1 MRTPARIAEQLI
13 ESSGGN
19 NRGRSSRRRTKRE
32 RYHDW
37 NALHMRQ
44 NRMTRAILGCGTA
57 LVVLNFAMGG
67 IGAIALQAPP

>member
-1 MRTPARIAEQLI
+1 MEV
-13 ESSGGN
+13 SGCTL
-19 NRGRSSRRRTKRE
+19 RKRE